1 MQVYD
6 ALGFLKG
13 EWHEKKDDALLG
25 RVLLNLNEPSWTNER
40 TKEGTLEYTIELRD
54 LIKEIQFRPWL
65 TLIP

>member
-40 TKEGTLEYTIELRD
+40 TKEGTLEYTIEQ
-54 LIKEIQFRPWL
+54 E
-65 TLIP
+65 T